1 MEKNNHP
8 DTYVTIIG
16 YVDPVDD
23 SNKNKGVMIT
33 TEDDKTFT
41 VDLNKEGKRL
51 QNLIG
56 EKVKARGTAT
66 QKKSGN
72 NRILVDK
79 FEVIEWQE
87 PYVEDMDYQDDE
99 EIERFES

>member
-1 MEKNNHP
+1 MGKSNRI
-8 DTYVTIIG
+8 DTFVTIIG
-16 YVDPVDD
+16 YVDPVDE
-23 SNKNKGVMIT
+23 SKRNAEIMIT
-33 TEDDKTFT
+33 TEDDKTFL

-56 EKVKARGTAT
+56 EKVKASGTAT
-66 QKKSGN
+66 QVKSGQ

-87 PYVEDMDYQDDE
+87 PYANDMDYRDYE